1 MVNSEKIISKLDRFF
16 NFVNIDTFFKSIFI
30 QFLIDK
36 TNYLNKIFQDDDI
49 VEKIID
55 KCVYNFENNI
65 KNIEKIEKY
74 HSIYINYDFSQKTL
88 KYYVTGDYI
97 VANTRNLSI
106 DEKKKLI
113 INEFRIMIYKE
124 LEKIANIVVSND
136 EVVSVGL
143 YIKSR
148 SNVYSN
154 YLGNFLDMLDIFA
167 EAEVC
172 DIFNLNSYIKR
183 YVDKDRKYYVYEPH
197 ISKVNSEVI
206 EYARLL
212 KEIIGQKEYHLACLD
227 PKLYTFEII
236 NSFEKKYET
245 VFYNDYDFLLDDKI
259 AFSLIENYLLH
270 IRNKINEENNLRY
283 HKDITF
289 ALKQIIKNL
298 PKNNEN
304 YNKFLLN
311 IENRT
316 NV

>member
-1 MVNSEKIISKLDRFF
+1 
-16 NFVNIDTFFKSIFI
+16 
-30 QFLIDK
+30 
-36 TNYLNKIFQDDDI
+36 
-49 VEKIID
+49 
-55 KCVYNFENNI
+55 
-65 KNIEKIEKY
+65 
-74 HSIYINYDFSQKTL
+74 
-88 KYYVTGDYI
+88 
-97 VANTRNLSI
+97 
-106 DEKKKLI
+106 
-113 INEFRIMIYKE
+113 MIYKE

-148 SNVYSN
+148 SNIYSN

-172 DIFNLNSYIKR
+172 DMFNLNSYIKR
-183 YVDKDRKYYVYEPH
+183 YVDKDRKYYIYESH

-245 VFYNDYDFLLDDKI
+245 VFYNDYDFFLDDKR

-283 HKDITF
+283 
-289 ALKQIIKNL
+289 LKA
-298 PKNNEN
+298 N
-304 YNKFLLN
+304 Y
-311 IENRT
+311 
-316 NV
+316 